1 MGQWLGYLWKN
12 CFKKGLRSD
21 LILFVNSRQVR
32 QAFFPENIFSH
43 RHLFDEKNGLPKNL
57 PTIVTRRV
65 LATLANPATT
75 QDATLSISSSS
86 ASQKS
91 AAANFFEAFTT

>member
-1 MGQWLGYLWKN
+1 MGQWLGNLWKN

-91 AAANFFEAFTT
+91 AAAIFF